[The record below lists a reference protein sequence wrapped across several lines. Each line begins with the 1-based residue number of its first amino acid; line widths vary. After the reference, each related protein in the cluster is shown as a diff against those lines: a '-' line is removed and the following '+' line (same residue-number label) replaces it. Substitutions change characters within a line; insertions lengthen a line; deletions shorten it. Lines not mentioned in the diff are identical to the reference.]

1 MAALSDYLENE
12 LLDHALGTG
21 SFTAPTNVYL
31 SLYTTDPTDAD
42 TGNELSGNGYSRQ
55 LITFGAAS
63 GGSATNTT
71 QETFTASGGNFG
83 TITHVA
89 LHDASSNGNLLF
101 HAELSSSRTV
111 NDGESI
117 VFAIGDVTVSLA

>member
-42 TGNELSGNGYSRQ
+42 TGNELSGNGYSRC
-55 LITFGAAS
+55 I
-63 GGSATNTT
+63 
-71 QETFTASGGNFG
+71 
-83 TITHVA
+83 
-89 LHDASSNGNLLF
+89 
-101 HAELSSSRTV
+101 
-111 NDGESI
+111 
-117 VFAIGDVTVSLA
+117 